1 MPRVLVT
8 FVPDQPGFR
17 ATTESILRNLCPDLL
32 DFTTGPSDFPGHTQL
47 TLVMPDGSP
56 EASAQRAL
64 AQVAPELPVM
74 EFQVPAWP
82 QSVVPNFGLG
92 RS

>member
-17 ATTESILRNLCPDLL
+17 AAAESILRRLCPDLL
-32 DFTTGPSDFPGHTQL
+32 DVSTGPSDLPGHTQL
-47 TLVMPDGSP
+47 TLVMPDAAA
-56 EASAQRAL
+56 ENSAQLAL
-64 AQVAPELPVM
+64 ADFSPDLPVM
-74 EFQVPAWP
+74 EFQVPVWP
-82 QSVVPNFGLG
+82 QSVAASYGLG

>member
-17 ATTESILRNLCPDLL
+17 AAAEASLRTQCPELL
-32 DFTTGPSDFPGHTQL
+32 EVCTGPSELPGRTQL
-47 TLVMPDGSP
+47 TFVMPD
-56 EASAQRAL
+56 ASSEDLAQRAL
-64 AQVAPELPVM
+64 AKFAGDCPM
-74 EFQVPAWP
+74 MAFQVPAWP
-82 QSVVPNFGLG
+82 TPTVEAYGLG